1 MDKSGIYGAGPLLV
15 N

>member
-1 MDKSGIYGAGPLLV
+1 MDKCGIYGAGPLLV